1 MEKTWITRF
10 LCRMGERLMLQ
21 ISALYLGV
29 QIALFLVD
37 AMAPS
42 STKLV
47 VPANNRDSQP
57 KMFISFKE
65 LFSRYSTWVV
75 TILMGAAA
83 YWLTLPVEEQAALKA
98 AYPIL
103 VHFAPL
109 AGLLVF
115 LGARAKVQGPKE

>member
-1 MEKTWITRF
+1 
-10 LCRMGERLMLQ
+10 
-21 ISALYLGV
+21 
-29 QIALFLVD
+29 
-37 AMAPS
+37 MAPS
-42 STKLV
+42 STKYPKKNV
-47 VPANNRDSQP
+47 
-57 KMFISFKE
+57 KMFIPFKE
-65 LFSRYSTWVV
+65 LFTRYSTWVV
-75 TILMGAAA
+75 TVLMGAAA

>member
-1 MEKTWITRF
+1 
-10 LCRMGERLMLQ
+10 MLQ

-42 STKLV
+42 STKYPKKNV
-47 VPANNRDSQP
+47 
-57 KMFISFKE
+57 KMFIPFKE
-65 LFSRYSTWVV
+65 LFTRYSTWVV
-75 TILMGAAA
+75 TVLMGAAA